1 MKIRQLKLAES
12 IRINPQS
19 EERFFDF
26 EARFKS
32 YDCYYKAGLIYII
45 GHDGTCSITSIANIR
60 QMIPYQHDYFDIG
73 TSTGTDQ
80 AIGSK
85 KIGRPK
91 VN

>member
-26 EARFKS
+26 EVKFKN
-32 YDCYYKAGLIYII
+32 YDCYYKEGLIYII
-45 GHDGTCSITSIANIR
+45 GNDGTCSITSIANIR
-60 QMIPYQHDYFDIG
+60 QMIPYDNIDLGI
-73 TSTGTDQ
+73 TEGTDKT
-80 AIGSK
+80 IGPK

-91 VN
+91 IA